1 MMYLILTAVFLT
13 VIFRLKADA
22 VKPAARA
29 GILLL
34 LVFCAAAV
42 PAGGPALAEQAGPEV
57 PAPDFSRVSGFY
69 DDPFELMI
77 LSEEGLSVYYT
88 RDGSIPDEKDTLYTG
103 PLEVTDRSHEKNVLS
118 DRTDIIAPNKW
129 GDATAPLTKVD
140 KADVI
145 RAVAVDGQ
153 GNRSAVSTAVY
164 FIGYQDKAEFYQN
177 YKVISLAVDPGD
189 LFDPARGIYVQGNA
203 FDEWLHSDAFDPTLD
218 EWLIPG
224 NYLNRGREW
233 ERQARMQIFD
243 GGTEVFSGEVGIRI
257 HGGASRD
264 SEQKSFNIYTRKE
277 YGTTAIDYDL
287 YDGENTSETG
297 DEPITKYDSII
308 LRNCGNDNK
317 FSRIRDQLIQGL
329 VWGRNFITQAMTPCL
344 VFIDGEFW
352 GHYEITEKLTDDF
365 IHDHFG
371 IQKKNV
377 VLMKNDE
384 VEEGTEEDGQEFA
397 AFRDWIRETDF
408 SDEEAYRQ
416 LEEQVDL
423 DGLAEYLAV
432 EFYICNWDFGDNN
445 FAYWRA
451 RETDP
456 DNDWADGKWRF
467 ILYDTE
473 YSTGLYGT
481 VKPDE
486 NAIERL
492 REKGGS
498 ISNLFFAAM
507 ENPEF
512 REKFADTYD
521 DLTTSEFA
529 DNLVRDAVMEL
540 YGRNVDIILA
550 TYDRFWPT
558 WPGGPNGANVLM
570 SQVQDILNFF
580 AERRQYSDE
589 HVTKLLSLYR

>member
-1 MMYLILTAVFLT
+1 MMYLTLTAVLLT
-13 VIFRLKADA
+13 AILRLKADA
-22 VKPAARA
+22 VKPAAGA

-42 PAGGPALAEQAGPEV
+42 PACGPAQAEQAGPEI
-57 PAPDFSRVSGFY
+57 PAPEFSRVSGFY

-129 GDATAPLTKVD
+129 GDAMAPLMKVD

-164 FIGYQDKAEFYQN
+164 FIGYQDKAEFYRD

-189 LFDPARGIYVQGNA
+189 LFDPARGIYIQGNS
-203 FDEWLHSDAFDPTLD
+203 FDEWLHSDAYDLSLD

-277 YGTTAIDYDL
+277 YGTKVIDYDL
-287 YDGENTSETG
+287 YDGENISEAE
-297 DEPITKYDSII
+297 DEPITKYDSFI

-317 FSRIRDQLIQGL
+317 FSRIRDHLIQGL

-580 AERRQYSDE
+580 EERRQYSDE
-589 HVTKLLSLYR
+589 HVAKLLSEYR

>member
-1 MMYLILTAVFLT
+1 MIYLILTAVFLT
-13 VIFRLKADA
+13 AILRLKADA
-22 VKPAARA
+22 VKPVARV
-29 GILLL
+29 GILFLL
-34 LVFCAAAV
+34 FFCAAAV
-42 PAGGPALAEQAGPEV
+42 PAGGPALAEQPGPEI
-57 PAPDFSRVSGFY
+57 PAPEFSRVPGFY
-69 DDPFELMI
+69 DAPFELMI
-77 LSEEGLSVYYT
+77 LSKEGLSVYYT
-88 RDGSIPDEKDTLYTG
+88 RDGSIPDETDMLYSG
-103 PLEVTDRSHEKNVLS
+103 PLEVIDRTHEKNVLS

-129 GDATAPLTKVD
+129 GDAVAPMMQVD

-164 FIGYQDKAEFYQN
+164 FIGYQDKAEFYRN

-189 LFDPARGIYVQGNA
+189 LFDPARGIYVQGNS
-203 FDEWLHSDAFDPTLD
+203 FEEWLHSDAYDPSLD

-243 GGTEVFSGEVGIRI
+243 GGTEVFSGEVGLRI
-257 HGGASRD
+257 HGGACRD

-277 YGTTAIDYDL
+277 YGTKVIDYDL
-287 YDGENTSETG
+287 YDGENISEAE
-297 DEPITKYDSII
+297 DKPITEYDSFI

-317 FSRIRDQLIQGL
+317 FSRIRDHLIQGL

-371 IQKKNV
+371 IQKQNV
-377 VLMKNDE
+377 VLMKNE
-384 VEEGTEEDGQEFA
+384 AVEEGTEEDGQAFA
-397 AFRDWIRETDF
+397 AFRDWVRETDF
-408 SDEEAYRQ
+408 SDGEAYRQ

-423 DGLAEYLAV
+423 DGLAEYLTV
-432 EFYICNWDFGDNN
+432 QFYICNWDFGSNN
-445 FAYWRA
+445 FACWRA

-456 DNDWADGKWRF
+456 GNNWADGKWRF

-473 YSTGLYGT
+473 YSTGLYGE
-481 VKPDE
+481 VKPDG

-492 REKGGS
+492 REKDCF
-498 ISNLFFAAM
+498 ISNLFFGAM
-507 ENPEF
+507 ENQEF
-512 REKFADTYD
+512 RKKFAETYD
-521 DLTTSEFA
+521 DLTTTELA
-529 DNLVRDAVMEL
+529 DNLIQDAVMEL
-540 YGRNVDIILA
+540 YSRNMDAILA

-570 SQVQDILNFF
+570 FQVQDILDFF
-580 AERRQYSDE
+580 AQRRQYSNE
-589 HVTKLLSLYR
+589 HVTKLLSWYR

>member
-1 MMYLILTAVFLT
+1 MLFQIQSRRRFFLLLLAVLSAAVFL
-13 VIFRLKADA
+13 
-22 VKPAARA
+22 
-29 GILLL
+29 
-34 LVFCAAAV
+34 
-42 PAGGPALAEQAGPEV
+42 AGGSASAEDAGPTV
-57 PAPDFSRVSGFY
+57 PAPEFSRPSGFY
-69 DDPFELMI
+69 DEPFELTV

-88 RDGSIPDEKDTLYTG
+88 RDGSIPDETDTLYTG
-103 PLEVTDRSHEKNVLS
+103 PLEVTDRTHEKNVLS
-118 DRTDIIAPNKW
+118 ARTDIIAPNKW
-129 GDATAPLTKVD
+129 GDAVAPLLKVD

-153 GNRSAVSTAVY
+153 GSRSAVSTAVY
-164 FIGYQDKAEFYQN
+164 FISYQDKAEFYRN

-189 LFDPARGIYVQGNA
+189 LFDSARGIYVQGDSFEQWKNSDA
-203 FDEWLHSDAFDPTLD
+203 YDLSMDEWR
-218 EWLIPG
+218 IPG
-224 NYLNRGREW
+224 NYLNRGRDW
-233 ERQARMQIFD
+233 ERQAHMQIFSE
-243 GGTEVFSGEVGIRI
+243 GSEVFSGEVGIRI
-257 HGGASRD
+257 HGGACRD

-277 YGTTAIDYDL
+277 YGTKVIDYDL
-287 YDGENTSETG
+287 YDGENISDAT
-297 DEPITKYDSII
+297 DEPITEYDSFI
-308 LRNCGNDNK
+308 LRNCGNDSK
-317 FSRIRDQLIQGL
+317 FSRIRDHLIQGL

-371 IQKKNV
+371 VKKKNV

-397 AFRDWIRETDF
+397 AFHDWIRETDF
-408 SDEEAYRQ
+408 AEEDAYRQ
-416 LEEQVDL
+416 LEEQVDM
-423 DGLAEYLAV
+423 DGLAEYIATQ
-432 EFYICNWDFGDNN
+432 FYICNWDFGDNN
-445 FAYWRA
+445 FACWRA
-451 RETDP
+451 REKDP

-486 NAIERL
+486 NAVERL
-492 REKGGS
+492 REKGGF
-498 ISNLFFAAM
+498 ISSLFFGAL
-507 ENPEF
+507 ESPEF
-512 REKFADTYD
+512 RQKFADTYD

-540 YGRNVDIILA
+540 YGRNVDAILA
-550 TYDRFWPT
+550 TYDRFWPG

-589 HVTKLLSLYR
+589 HVNRLLSSYR

>member
-1 MMYLILTAVFLT
+1 MMYLILTAVILT
-13 VIFRLKADA
+13 AILRLKADA
-22 VKPAARA
+22 VKQAART
-29 GILLL
+29 GILFLL
-34 LVFCAAAV
+34 FFCAAAV
-42 PAGGPALAEQAGPEV
+42 STGGPALAEQAGPEI
-57 PAPDFSRVSGFY
+57 PAPEFSRVSGFY

-77 LSEEGLSVYYT
+77 LSKEGLSVYYT
-88 RDGSIPDEKDTLYTG
+88 RDGSIPDETDMLYSG
-103 PLEVTDRSHEKNVLS
+103 PLEVIDRTHEKNVLS

-129 GDATAPLTKVD
+129 GDAVAPLMKVD

-145 RAVAVDGQ
+145 RAVAVDEQ

-164 FIGYQDKAEFYQN
+164 FIGYQDKAEFYRN
-177 YKVISLAVDPGD
+177 YKVISLAVDPDD
-189 LFDPARGIYVQGNA
+189 LFDPARGIYIQGNS
-203 FDEWLHSDAFDPTLD
+203 FDEWLHSDAYDPSLD

-233 ERQARMQIFD
+233 ERQARMQVFD

-257 HGGASRD
+257 HGGANRD

-277 YGTTAIDYDL
+277 YGTKAIDYDL
-287 YDGENTSETG
+287 FDGDNISEAE
-297 DEPITKYDSII
+297 DEIITKYDSFI
-308 LRNCGNDNK
+308 LRNCGNDSK
-317 FSRIRDQLIQGL
+317 FSRIRDHLIQGL

-352 GHYEITEKLTDDF
+352 GQYEITEKLTDDF

-377 VLMKNDE
+377 VLMKNEE

-408 SDEEAYRQ
+408 SDGEAYRQ

-423 DGLAEYLAV
+423 DGLAEYLTV
-432 EFYICNWDFGDNN
+432 QFYICNWDFGDNN
-445 FAYWRA
+445 FACWRA

-456 DNDWADGKWRF
+456 ANDWADGKWRF

-492 REKGGS
+492 RGKDCF
-498 ISNLFFAAM
+498 ISDLFFGAM

-512 REKFADTYD
+512 RGKFADAYD
-521 DLTTSEFA
+521 DLTTVEFA
-529 DNLVRDAVMEL
+529 DNLVQDAVSEL
-540 YGRNVDIILA
+540 YSRNMDVILA
-550 TYDRFWPT
+550 TYDRFWPN
-558 WPGGPNGANVLM
+558 WPGGPNGAIVLM
-570 SQVQDILNFF
+570 SQVQDVLKFF
-580 AERRQYSDE
+580 AERRQFSDE
-589 HVTKLLSLYR
+589 HVTKLLSWYQ

>member
-1 MMYLILTAVFLT
+1 MTYMILAAVFLT
-13 VIFRLKADA
+13 VFLRLKADA

-42 PAGGPALAEQAGPEV
+42 PAGGPALAEQAGPEI
-57 PAPDFSRVSGFY
+57 PAPEFSAASGFY
-69 DDPFELMI
+69 DDPFELTI

-88 RDGSIPDEKDTLYTG
+88 RDGSIPDETDTLYTG
-103 PLEVTDRSHEKNVLS
+103 PLEVTDRTNEKNVLS
-118 DRTDIIAPNKW
+118 ARTDIIAPNKW
-129 GDATAPLTKVD
+129 GDAVAPMKVD
-140 KADVI
+140 KATVI
-145 RAVAVDGQ
+145 RAAAVDGQ

-164 FIGYQDKAEFYQN
+164 FIGYQDKAEFYRN
-177 YKVISLAVDPGD
+177 YKVISLAVEPGD
-189 LFDPARGIYVQGNA
+189 LFDPARGIYIQGNA
-203 FDEWLHSDAFDPTLD
+203 FDKWLHSDAFDPTLD

-233 ERQARMQIFD
+233 ERPARMQVFD

-257 HGGASRD
+257 HGGANRD
-264 SEQKSFNIYTRKE
+264 SEQKSFNVYTRNE
-277 YGTTAIDYDL
+277 YGTKVIDYDL
-287 YDGENTSETG
+287 FDGENISEAE
-297 DEPITKYDSII
+297 DEPIAKYDSFI
-308 LRNCGNDNK
+308 LRNGGNDSK
-317 FSRIRDQLIQGL
+317 FSRIRDPLIQGL

-352 GHYEITEKLTDDF
+352 GQYEITEKLTDDF

-371 IQKKNV
+371 IKKKNV
-377 VLMKNDE
+377 VLMKNEE

-397 AFRDWIRETDF
+397 ALRSWIRETDF
-408 SDEEAYRQ
+408 SDGEAYRQ
-416 LEEQVDL
+416 LGEQVDL
-423 DGLAEYLAV
+423 DGLAEYITV

-445 FAYWRA
+445 FACWRA

-456 DNDWADGKWRF
+456 DNEWADGKWRF

-481 VKPDE
+481 VKPEE

-492 REKGGS
+492 REKGGF
-498 ISNLFFAAM
+498 ISDLFFGAM

-521 DLTTSEFA
+521 DLTTAEFA

-540 YGRNVDIILA
+540 YGRDVDAILA

-580 AERRQYSDE
+580 EERRQYSDE
-589 HVTKLLSLYR
+589 HVAKLLSGYR

>member
-1 MMYLILTAVFLT
+1 MVYMILTAVFLMA
-13 VIFRLKADA
+13 ILRLKTDA

-34 LVFCAAAV
+34 LAFCAAAV
-42 PAGGPALAEQAGPEV
+42 PAGGPALAEQAGPEI
-57 PAPDFSRVSGFY
+57 PAPEFSRVSGFY

-88 RDGSIPDEKDTLYTG
+88 RDGSIPDETDTLYTG
-103 PLEVTDRSHEKNVLS
+103 SLEVIDRTHEMNVLS
-118 DRTDIIAPNKW
+118 NRTDIIAPNKW
-129 GDATAPLTKVD
+129 GDAMAPLTKVD

-145 RAVAVDGQ
+145 RAVAVDRH

-164 FIGYQDKAEFYQN
+164 FIGYQDKAEFYRN
-177 YKVISLAVDPGD
+177 YKVISLAVEPDD
-189 LFDPARGIYVQGNA
+189 LFDPARGIYIQGNS
-203 FDEWLHSDAFDPTLD
+203 FDEWLHSDAYDPSLD

-233 ERQARMQIFD
+233 ERQARMQVFD

-257 HGGASRD
+257 HGGACRD

-277 YGTTAIDYDL
+277 YGTKVIDYDL
-287 YDGENTSETG
+287 YDGENISEVA
-297 DEPITKYDSII
+297 DEPITEYDSFI

-317 FSRIRDQLIQGL
+317 FSRIRDHLIQGL

-377 VLMKNDE
+377 VLMKNEE

-423 DGLAEYLAV
+423 DGLAEYLTV
-432 EFYICNWDFGDNN
+432 QFYICNWDFGDNN
-445 FAYWRA
+445 FACWRA

-492 REKGGS
+492 RGKDCF
-498 ISNLFFAAM
+498 ISNLFFGAM

-512 REKFADTYD
+512 RRKFADTYD
-521 DLTTSEFA
+521 DLTTAEFA

-540 YGRNVDIILA
+540 YGRNMDAILA

-589 HVTKLLSLYR
+589 HVAKLLSWYR

>member
-42 PAGGPALAEQAGPEV
+42 PAGGPALAEQAGPEI

-103 PLEVTDRSHEKNVLS
+103 PLEVTDRSNERNILS
-118 DRTDIIAPNKW
+118 ARTDIIAPNKW
-129 GDATAPLTKVD
+129 GDAMAPLKVD

-164 FIGYQDKAEFYQN
+164 FIGYQDKAEFYRN

-189 LFDPARGIYVQGNA
+189 LFDPARGIYIQGNA

-264 SEQKSFNIYTRKE
+264 SEQKSFNVYTRKE
-277 YGTTAIDYDL
+277 YGTKSIDYDL
-287 YDGENTSETG
+287 FDGENTSETG
-297 DEPITKYDSII
+297 DEPITEYDSFI

-377 VLMKNDE
+377 ILMKNDE

-580 AERRQYSDE
+580 TERRPYSDE
-589 HVTKLLSLYR
+589 HVAKLLSEYR

>member
-13 VIFRLKADA
+13 AILRLKADA

-34 LVFCAAAV
+34 LVICAAAV
-42 PAGGPALAEQAGPEV
+42 PAGGPALAGQAGPEIH
-57 PAPDFSRVSGFY
+57 APEFSVASGFY
-69 DDPFELMI
+69 DDPFELTI

-88 RDGSIPDEKDTLYTG
+88 RDGSIPDETDTLYTG

-129 GDATAPLTKVD
+129 GDATAPLRKVD

-153 GNRSAVSTAVY
+153 GKRSAVSTAVY
-164 FIGYQDKAEFYQN
+164 FIGYQDKAEFYRN
-177 YKVISLAVDPGD
+177 YKVISLAVEPGD
-189 LFDPARGIYVQGNA
+189 LFDPARGIYILGNT

-243 GGTEVFSGEVGIRI
+243 GGNEVFSGEVGIRI
-257 HGGASRD
+257 HGGANRD
-264 SEQKSFNIYTRKE
+264 SEQKSFNVYTRKE
-277 YGTTAIDYDL
+277 YGTTVIDYDL
-287 YDGENTSETG
+287 YDGENISEVE
-297 DEPITKYDSII
+297 DEPITKYDSFI
-308 LRNCGNDNK
+308 LRNCGNDSK
-317 FSRIRDQLIQGL
+317 FSRIRDHLIQGL

-352 GHYEITEKLTDDF
+352 GQYEITEKLTDDF
-365 IHDHFG
+365 IRDHFG
-371 IQKKNV
+371 IKKKNV

-384 VEEGTEEDGQEFA
+384 VEEGTEEDGQAFA
-397 AFRDWIRETDF
+397 AFGDWIRETDF

-423 DGLAEYLAV
+423 DGLAEYITV
-432 EFYICNWDFGDNN
+432 EFYICNWDFGQNN
-445 FAYWRA
+445 FSCWRA

-456 DNDWADGKWRF
+456 GNEWADGKWRF

-492 REKGGS
+492 REAGGF

-512 REKFADTYD
+512 RAKFADTYD
-521 DLTTSEFA
+521 DLTTSELA

-540 YGRNVDIILA
+540 YGQNVDAILA

-580 AERRQYSDE
+580 EERRQYSDE
-589 HVTKLLSLYR
+589 HVAKLLSEYR

>member
-1 MMYLILTAVFLT
+1 MYLILTAVLLT
-13 VIFRLKADA
+13 AIFRLKADA

-42 PAGGPALAEQAGPEV
+42 PAGGPALAGQTGPEI
-57 PAPDFSRVSGFY
+57 PAPEFSRVSGFY

-88 RDGSIPDEKDTLYTG
+88 RDGSIPDETDTLYTG
-103 PLEVTDRSHEKNVLS
+103 PLEVVDRTYEKNVLS
-118 DRTDIIAPNKW
+118 NRTDIIAPNKW
-129 GDATAPLTKVD
+129 GDAMAPLMKVD

-164 FIGYQDKAEFYQN
+164 FIGYQDKAEFYRD

-189 LFDPARGIYVQGNA
+189 LFDPARGIYIQGNS
-203 FDEWLHSDAFDPTLD
+203 FDEWLNSDAYDPSLD

-233 ERQARMQIFD
+233 ERQARMQVFD

-264 SEQKSFNIYTRKE
+264 SEQKSFSIYTRKE
-277 YGTTAIDYDL
+277 YGTKVIDYDL
-287 YDGENTSETG
+287 YDRENISEAE
-297 DEPITKYDSII
+297 DEYITEYDSFI

-317 FSRIRDQLIQGL
+317 FSRIRDHLIQGL
-329 VWGRNFITQAMTPCL
+329 VWGRSFITQAMKPCL

-371 IQKKNV
+371 IRKQNV
-377 VLMKNDE
+377 ILMKNEE

-397 AFRDWIRETDF
+397 AFRNWIRETDF

-423 DGLAEYLAV
+423 DGLAEYLTV
-432 EFYICNWDFGDNN
+432 QFYICNWDFGENN
-445 FAYWRA
+445 FACWRA
-451 RETDP
+451 RETEP

-492 REKGGS
+492 LEKDCF
-498 ISNLFFAAM
+498 ISNLFFGAM

-512 REKFADTYD
+512 RRKFAYTYD
-521 DLTTSEFA
+521 DLTNAEFA

-540 YGRNVDIILA
+540 YGQNMDAILA

-580 AERRQYSDE
+580 AERRQYSDD
-589 HVTKLLSLYR
+589 HVTKLLSWYR

>member
-69 DDPFELMI
+69 DDPFELTI

-189 LFDPARGIYVQGNA
+189 LFDPARGIYIQGNA

-277 YGTTAIDYDL
+277 YGTKVIDYDL
-287 YDGENTSETG
+287 YDGENISEAE
-297 DEPITKYDSII
+297 DELITEYDSFI

-317 FSRIRDQLIQGL
+317 FSRIRDHLIQSL

-512 REKFADTYD
+512 REKFAETYD

-580 AERRQYSDE
+580 EERRQYSDE
-589 HVTKLLSLYR
+589 HVAKLLSEYR

>member
-129 GDATAPLTKVD
+129 GDAMAPLMKVD

-164 FIGYQDKAEFYQN
+164 FIGYQDKAEFYRN
-177 YKVISLAVDPGD
+177 YKVISLAVDPDD
-189 LFDPARGIYVQGNA
+189 LFDPARGIYIQGNS
-203 FDEWLHSDAFDPTLD
+203 FDEWLHSDAYDPSLD

-257 HGGASRD
+257 HGGANRD

-277 YGTTAIDYDL
+277 YGTKVINYDL
-287 YDGENTSETG
+287 YDGENISEAE
-297 DEPITKYDSII
+297 DEIITEYDSFI

-317 FSRIRDQLIQGL
+317 FSRIRDHLIQGL

-377 VLMKNDE
+377 VLMKNEE

-498 ISNLFFAAM
+498 ISNRFFAAM

-589 HVTKLLSLYR
+589 HVTKLLSWYR

>member
-1 MMYLILTAVFLT
+1 MMYLILTALLLT
-13 VIFRLKADA
+13 AILRLKADA
-22 VKPAARA
+22 VKPTARA
-29 GILLL
+29 AILLL

-42 PAGGPALAEQAGPEV
+42 PAGGPVLAEQAGPEI
-57 PAPDFSRVSGFY
+57 PAPEFSRVSGFY
-69 DDPFELMI
+69 DAPFELMI

-88 RDGSIPDEKDTLYTG
+88 RDGSIPDETDTLYTG
-103 PLEVTDRSHEKNVLS
+103 QLEVTDRTHEKNVLS

-129 GDATAPLTKVD
+129 GDAMAPLMKVD

-164 FIGYQDKAEFYQN
+164 FIGYQDKAEFYRN
-177 YKVISLAVDPGD
+177 YKVISLAVDPDD
-189 LFDPARGIYVQGNA
+189 LFDPARGIYIQGNS
-203 FDEWLHSDAFDPTLD
+203 FDEWLHSDAYDPSLD

-233 ERQARMQIFD
+233 ERQARMQVFD

-257 HGGASRD
+257 HGGANRD

-277 YGTTAIDYDL
+277 YGTKVIDYDL
-287 YDGENTSETG
+287 YDGENLSEAK
-297 DEPITKYDSII
+297 DEPITEYDSFI

-317 FSRIRDQLIQGL
+317 FSRIRDHLIQSL

-377 VLMKNDE
+377 VLMKNEE

-423 DGLAEYLAV
+423 DGLAEYITV
-432 EFYICNWDFGDNN
+432 QFYICNWDFGDNN
-445 FAYWRA
+445 FACWRA

-481 VKPDE
+481 VRPDE

-492 REKGGS
+492 REKDCFIGD
-498 ISNLFFAAM
+498 LFFGAM

-512 REKFADTYD
+512 RQKFADTYD
-521 DLTTSEFA
+521 DLTTAEFA
-529 DNLVRDAVMEL
+529 DNMVRDAVMEL
-540 YGRNVDIILA
+540 YGRNMDVILA

-558 WPGGPNGANVLM
+558 WPGGPNGTNILM

-580 AERRQYSDE
+580 AERRQYSNE
-589 HVTKLLSLYR
+589 HVTKLLSWFR

>member
-57 PAPDFSRVSGFY
+57 HAPDFSRVSGFY
-69 DDPFELMI
+69 DDPFELTI

-189 LFDPARGIYVQGNA
+189 LFDPARGIYVQGNS

-445 FAYWRA
+445 FACWRA

-456 DNDWADGKWRF
+456 NNDWADGKWRF

-580 AERRQYSDE
+580 EERRQYSDE
-589 HVTKLLSLYR
+589 HVAKLLSEYR